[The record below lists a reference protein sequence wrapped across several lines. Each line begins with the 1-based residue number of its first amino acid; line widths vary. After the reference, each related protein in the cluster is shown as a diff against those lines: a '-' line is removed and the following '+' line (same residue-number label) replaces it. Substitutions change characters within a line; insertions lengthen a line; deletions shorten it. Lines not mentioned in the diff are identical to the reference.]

1 MVLLILLYYFRE
13 VYVLSLNTTKKNKIE
28 SPNISEFLLP
38 VISLILKFPDG
49 IIIEGWD
56 PQFQKKS
63 SLMYILN
70 SYCIHVCL

>member
-1 MVLLILLYYFRE
+1 MVLFILLYYFRE

-38 VISLILKFPDG
+38 VISLILKFSDG

-56 PQFQKKS
+56 PQFKKKS